1 MEYERINWENLP
13 SQETP
18 INANNLNRI
27 DFALYL
33 LASSE
38 NTVILDAVGD
48 GETDDTEALS
58 EVFNRSNSAD
68 FNITWDGELTEL
80 TVGNTIAGYLQY
92 VPEEATTGL
101 TLTVSSDDTS
111 VVTVSISGQ
120 DVDVT
125 GVAAGETLIRVS
137 IPYGVEYAYDVVV
150 T

>member
-18 INANNLNRI
+18 I
-27 DFALYL
+27 YL

-58 EVFNRSNSAD
+58 EVFNRSNS
-68 FNITWDGELTEL
+68 
-80 TVGNTIAGYLQY
+80 V
-92 VPEEATTGL
+92 
-101 TLTVSSDDTS
+101 
-111 VVTVSISGQ
+111 Q

-125 GVAAGETLIRVS
+125 GVAAGETLIHVS
-137 IPYGVEYAYDVVV
+137 IPYGVEYVYEVIV